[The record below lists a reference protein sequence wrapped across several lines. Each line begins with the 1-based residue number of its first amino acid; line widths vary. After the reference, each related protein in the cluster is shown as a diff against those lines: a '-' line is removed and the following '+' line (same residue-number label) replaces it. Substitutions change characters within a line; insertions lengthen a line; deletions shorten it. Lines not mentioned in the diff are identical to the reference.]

1 MVNCN
6 PSRTPVDTK
15 SKLGDDGDPVSDPTL
30 YSESCG
36 FSTVSYFYSPKYFLG
51 SATDHAL
58 QLFSSSTTS
67 LVAYS
72 DADWAGCPTT
82 RRSNSKAEYRGGSNV
97 VAETCW
103 LKNLLHELHTPLS
116 MPRDDPSLKESTKK
130 AWKKRNITPSNKRA
144 SHTGVANVALRR
156 NLD

>member
-36 FSTVSYFYSPKYFLG
+36 FSIVSYFYSPKYFLC

-82 RRSNSKAEYRGGSNV
+82 RRSNSSYCVRVLHFPSRYHYVDIFTKVLPSSLFEGFHKSVRCPPAQTAGEY
-97 VAETCW
+97 
-103 LKNLLHELHTPLS
+103 
-116 MPRDDPSLKESTKK
+116 
-130 AWKKRNITPSNKRA
+130 
-144 SHTGVANVALRR
+144 
-156 NLD
+156 